1 MIDLRDAQ
9 AEIHGAL
16 RHLETHTPFAEA
28 LAQAETGWQVQIDRT
43 GPSVRID
50 PVLSGVA
57 FRAWAGDHWV
67 ETAAGGVDPRSLKSA
82 IEGLSRRLASPSSK
96 KSAPGAPATGHEIA
110 IHPPRH
116 PMDEKG
122 IEEWIARAEEYRA
135 WARAVPGVSDGR
147 STIGGSTDS
156 RLYLNTVGAER
167 YQVVPRAFGG
177 AVAVAMENGT
187 VRFDVVRPGGMGGQE
202 ILEPVTEAAVHEAS
216 KSAVALLH
224 AKTAPAGPT
233 AIVLDPSTAGTLA
246 HESFGH
252 GTEADQFVR
261 HRSYLQP
268 ILGTQVG
275 PEFLSIVD
283 DGSYPG
289 GWGSYYFDDEGTKPK
304 PTYLIDHGRFVG
316 VLHDRT
322 TAAALGGTPTG
333 NARRS
338 DFLSRLW
345 VRMTNTYIAPG
356 DRSREELIEEARNG
370 ILLEQFTSGVEDPL
384 GGLMQIRV
392 LKGRRIEQGKE
403 TDLLGAMALSG
414 RVLDV
419 LRSVRGVSRM
429 EKMEMEIGYCGKG
442 HSDYIPVGSSAAY
455 LLTDATVG
463 PA

>member
-1 MIDLRDAQ
+1 MTDLRDAQ
-9 AEIHGAL
+9 TEIHGAL
-16 RHLETHTPFAEA
+16 RRLEAHTPFAEA
-28 LAQAETGWQVQIDRT
+28 LAQTETGWHIQVDRT
-43 GPSVRID
+43 GPSVRIE
-50 PVLSGVA
+50 PALSGIA

-67 ETAAGGVDPRSLKSA
+67 ETAAGGLDAPTLAGA
-82 IEGLSRRLASPSSK
+82 IDGLEHRLASAVSK
-96 KSAPGAPATGHEIA
+96 KSPPRDPATGRGSA

-116 PMDEKG
+116 PMDEKD
-122 IEEWIARAEEYRA
+122 IEGWIAHAKEYRA
-135 WARAVPGVSDGR
+135 WALAIPGVSDGR
-147 STIGGSTDS
+147 AMITSSTDT
-156 RLYLNTVGAER
+156 RLYANTAGADL
-167 YQVVPRAFGG
+167 YQVVPRVFGG
-177 AVAVAMENGT
+177 VFVVAMESGT

-202 ILEPVTEAAVHEAS
+202 ILEPITEQTVHGAAR
-216 KSAVALLH
+216 SAVALLH
-224 AKTAPAGPT
+224 AKTVPAGRS

-289 GWGSYYFDDEGTKPK
+289 GWGSYYFDDEGTKPR

-316 VLHDRT
+316 VLNDRT
-322 TAAALGGTPTG
+322 TAAELGGTPTG

-356 DRSREELIEEARNG
+356 NHSREELIEEAG
-370 ILLEQFTSGVEDPL
+370 DGLLLEQFTSGVEDPL

-392 LKGRRIEQGKE
+392 LKGRRIEHGKE

-419 LRSVRGVSRM
+419 LRAVRGVSRM
-429 EKMEMEIGYCGKG
+429 EKMGMEPGFCGKG

-455 LLTDATVG
+455 LLTEATVG